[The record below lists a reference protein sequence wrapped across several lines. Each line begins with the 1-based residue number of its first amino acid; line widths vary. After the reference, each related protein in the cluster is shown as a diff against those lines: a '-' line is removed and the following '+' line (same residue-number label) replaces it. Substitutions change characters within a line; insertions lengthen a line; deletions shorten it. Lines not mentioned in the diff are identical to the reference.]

1 MAQSMYYY
9 MGVKTINMLRVTG
22 NPAEVLAIR
31 LRKLTKSVPY
41 SCDDY
46 DYDDVS
52 ANNNYNNKTKVIP
65 VLTGTISKLFKN
77 T

>member
-1 MAQSMYYY
+1 MR
-9 MGVKTINMLRVTG
+9 VKTINMLRVIED
-22 NPAEVLAIR
+22 PAEVLAIR

-41 SCDDY
+41 SCDD
-46 DYDDVS
+46 DDDDVN

-65 VLTGTISKLFKN
+65 VLNETILKLFRN

>member
-1 MAQSMYYY
+1 MR
-9 MGVKTINMLRVTG
+9 VKTINMLRVIED
-22 NPAEVLAIR
+22 PAEVLAIR

-41 SCDDY
+41 SCDD
-46 DYDDVS
+46 DDDVN

-65 VLTGTISKLFKN
+65 VLNETILKLFRN